1 MTTAQADQIYAA
13 KWDID
18 SARGHTD
25 TVVCLIDSAIEHLD
39 GARRTRAQEILDRAG
54 ALLADLDHL
63 REAL

>member
-39 GARRTRAQEILDRAG
+39 GARRGNRIGLRATTNFIGHQ
-54 ALLADLDHL
+54 H
-63 REAL
+63 